1 MPDANPATC
10 ATSAKSPAAISSSRS
25 PACRTRRGSWS
36 PAPTTRSTS
45 STPARP
51 TRRARDLADHGRY
64 VTCVRLAGN
73 TVISGGYDNRLIW
86 WDLEN
91 NRAIR
96 TTDDAHAGNSAS
108 SRSLPTGPSSPAS
121 PTTWCAGSG
130 TSRTA
135 NASANCVG
143 HEERTPTHFGSML
156 YCCAF
161 SNDGT
166 KLATGDRVGRVCI
179 WNVANGE
186 RLSTVEVPSL
196 YTWDA
201 VQRIR
206 SIGGIRS
213 LAFSPDG
220 TQIAVGGVGQ
230 IGNVDGLSGPSR
242 VEVHNWA
249 RREKVYEFQGS
260 TAGPVQ
266 QARLASAQRLAV
278 RHRRRHQRL
287 HRLPQHAKPHH
298 DPSNESAHAHPR
310 FRLQRRL
317 DHALSRR
324 PSKGCRAGNARLNN
338 AIGGLPIMRRRIQAN
353 ADCRAARISRL

>member
-1 MPDANPATC
+1 MPDANPRNLRNVREINRSGIHFSLARVPN
-10 ATSAKSPAAISSSRS
+10 TSRILVANSENKVVELDASVAN
-25 PACRTRRGSWS
+25 
-36 PAPTTRSTS
+36 PTPRE
-45 STPARP
+45 
-51 TRRARDLADHGRY
+51 LADHGRY

-86 WDLEN
+86 WDLQA
-91 NRAIR
+91 NRQIR
-96 TTDDAHAGNSAS
+96 TNDTHTRQLRQLAVSPDGTKLASVADDMVCKLWNIAD
-108 SRSLPTGPSSPAS
+108 
-121 PTTWCAGSG
+121 G
-130 TSRTA
+130 TLIRDLR
-135 NASANCVG
+135 G
-143 HEERTPTHFGSML
+143 HEERTPTHFTSML

-201 VQRIR
+201 TQRIR

-242 VEVHNWA
+242 VEVHDWA
-249 RREKVYEFQGS
+249 RRTRVHEFQG
-260 TAGPVQ
+260 TQ
-266 QARLASAQRLAV
+266 QGLFNKLV
-278 RHRRRHQRL
+278 WH
-287 HRLPQHAKPHH
+287 PQ
-298 DPSNESAHAHPR
+298 NQW
-310 FRLQRRL
+310 L
-317 DHALSRR
+317 
-324 PSKGCRAGNARLNN
+324 C
-338 AIGGLPIMRRRIQAN
+338 AIGGGGNGFIAFHDMRNRTMIHQMNLPMHVHDSTFSEDWTTLYHVGHQKIVVQEMRG
-353 ADCRAARISRL
+353 

>member
-1 MPDANPATC
+1 MPDPNPRNLRTVREINRAGINFSVARVPNTARLLVASSENKIFELDASQANPTVHE
-10 ATSAKSPAAISSSRS
+10 R
-25 PACRTRRGSWS
+25 
-36 PAPTTRSTS
+36 
-45 STPARP
+45 
-51 TRRARDLADHGRY
+51 ADHGRY
-64 VTCVRLAGN
+64 ATCVRLIGN
-73 TVISGGYDNRLIW
+73 AVVSGGYDNRLIW

-96 TTDDAHAGNSAS
+96 TTADAHTRQLRQLAVSPDGAQLAS
-108 SRSLPTGPSSPAS
+108 VADDMKCKL
-121 PTTWCAGSG
+121 WN
-130 TSRTA
+130 TA
-135 NASANCVG
+135 NGERIRELLG
-143 HEERTPTHFGSML
+143 HEERTPTHFNSML

-179 WNVANGE
+179 WNVADGE

-206 SIGGIRS
+206 SIGGVRS

-249 RREKVYEFQGS
+249 RREKIHEFQG
-260 TAGPVQ
+260 AQ
-266 QARLASAQRLAV
+266 QGLFNKLFW
-278 RHRRRHQRL
+278 HNDWL
-287 HRLPQHAKPHH
+287 
-298 DPSNESAHAHPR
+298 
-310 FRLQRRL
+310 
-317 DHALSRR
+317 
-324 PSKGCRAGNARLNN
+324 C
-338 AIGGLPIMRRRIQAN
+338 AIGGGNNGFIAFHNMANRTMIHQMNLPMHVHDSVFSEDWTTLYHVGHQKVVVQEMRA
-353 ADCRAARISRL
+353 

>member
-1 MPDANPATC
+1 MPDANPRNLRNVREINRSGIHFSLARVPK
-10 ATSAKSPAAISSSRS
+10 TSRILVASSENKVVELDASQ
-25 PACRTRRGSWS
+25 AN
-36 PAPTTRSTS
+36 PTPRE
-45 STPARP
+45 
-51 TRRARDLADHGRY
+51 LADHGRY

-86 WDLEN
+86 WDLQA
-91 NRAIR
+91 NRQIR
-96 TTDDAHAGNSAS
+96 TNDTHTRQLRQLAVSPDGTKLASVADDMVCKLWNIAD
-108 SRSLPTGPSSPAS
+108 
-121 PTTWCAGSG
+121 G
-130 TSRTA
+130 TLIRDLR
-135 NASANCVG
+135 G
-143 HEERTPTHFGSML
+143 HEERTPTHFNSML

-201 VQRIR
+201 TQRIR

-242 VEVHNWA
+242 VEVHDWA
-249 RREKVYEFQGS
+249 RRTRVHEFQG
-260 TAGPVQ
+260 TQ
-266 QARLASAQRLAV
+266 QGLFNKLV
-278 RHRRRHQRL
+278 WH
-287 HRLPQHAKPHH
+287 PQ
-298 DPSNESAHAHPR
+298 NQW
-310 FRLQRRL
+310 L
-317 DHALSRR
+317 
-324 PSKGCRAGNARLNN
+324 C
-338 AIGGLPIMRRRIQAN
+338 AIGGGGNGFIAFHDMRNRTMIHQMNLPMHVHDSTFSEDWTTLYHAGHQKIVVQEMR
-353 ADCRAARISRL
+353 S

>member
-1 MPDANPATC
+1 MPDANPRNLRTVREINRPGINFSVARVPNT
-10 ATSAKSPAAISSSRS
+10 ARLLVASSENKIFELDASQ
-25 PACRTRRGSWS
+25 AN
-36 PAPTTRSTS
+36 PTVQER
-45 STPARP
+45 
-51 TRRARDLADHGRY
+51 ADHGRY
-64 VTCVRLAGN
+64 ATCVRLIGN
-73 TVISGGYDNRLIW
+73 TVVSGGYDNRLIW
-86 WDLEN
+86 WDLQN
-91 NRAIR
+91 NRSIR
-96 TTDDAHAGNSAS
+96 TTDAHTRQVRQLAVSPDGTKLAS
-108 SRSLPTGPSSPAS
+108 VADDMKCKL
-121 PTTWCAGSG
+121 WN
-130 TSRTA
+130 TA
-135 NASANCVG
+135 NGEMVREMRG
-143 HEERTPTHFGSML
+143 HEERTPTHFTSML

-249 RREKVYEFQGS
+249 RREKIHEFQG
-260 TAGPVQ
+260 AQ
-266 QARLASAQRLAV
+266 QGLFNKLFW
-278 RHRRRHQRL
+278 HNDWL
-287 HRLPQHAKPHH
+287 
-298 DPSNESAHAHPR
+298 
-310 FRLQRRL
+310 
-317 DHALSRR
+317 
-324 PSKGCRAGNARLNN
+324 C
-338 AIGGLPIMRRRIQAN
+338 AIGGGNNGFIAFHNMANRTMIHQMNLPMHVHDSVFSEDWTTLYHVGHQKVVVQEMRA
-353 ADCRAARISRL
+353 